1 MRGERPFG
9 RYLIVNSYG
18 SSPHARGTP
27 PFVGDKKLPQ
37 RFIPACA
44 GNAVLAALGVGT
56 VTVHPRMRGERGRI
70 SALFQ
75 WKTGSSPHARGTRF
89 AAAHNVP
96 LCRFIPACAGN
107 ASSGSRPPGDA
118 AVHPRMR
125 GERAATETR
134 ETIDD
139 GSSPHARGTHGVA
152 EHRRKPYRFIPA
164 CAGNAPCPVGQH
176 LVLPVHPRMRGERV
190 SPGGRTRPT
199 AGSSPHARGT
209 QAGGKEW
216 RKDDRFI
223 PACAGNAGYG
233 RRPDTCATVHPRMR
247 GERSN

>member
-1 MRGERPFG
+1 
-9 RYLIVNSYG
+9 
-18 SSPHARGTP
+18 
-27 PFVGDKKLPQ
+27 
-37 RFIPACA
+37 
-44 GNAVLAALGVGT
+44 
-56 VTVHPRMRGERGRI
+56 MRGERG
-70 SALFQ
+70 AAHVLGVVGG
-75 WKTGSSPHARGTRF
+75 GSSPHARGTRF

-176 LVLPVHPRMRGERV
+176 LVLPVHPRMRGERRLAARN
-190 SPGGRTRPT
+190 GAKTT
-199 AGSSPHARGT
+199 GSSPHARGT
-209 QAGGKEW
+209 PMGSPTGTITG
-216 RKDDRFI
+216 RFI
-223 PACAGNAGYG
+223 PACAGNALPISY
-233 RRPDTCATVHPRMR
+233 
-247 GERSN
+247 